1 MAPELDAPAVI
12 GISEDNSPVIAKN
25 PEITYRKNMLIKSS
39 QFITSAVK
47 PSQYPEPSFPEVA
60 FAGRSNVGKSS
71 LLNIL
76 VNRKSLVKTSK
87 TPGRTQLINFF
98 LVNESLFLVD
108 LPGYGYAKVP
118 AAVKRTWGP
127 MIETYLSERQT
138 LSSVVLIM
146 DIRRRPKEHEFNFI
160 DWLMAR
166 HLPCIPILTKTDKL
180 SKTRQMQQRF
190 AIAKL
195 LDMAPDQLILF
206 SAKNRSGLT
215 KIWHAIEHHLKDGE

>member
-1 MAPELDAPAVI
+1 
-12 GISEDNSPVIAKN
+12 
-25 PEITYRKNMLIKSS
+25 MLIKSS

-71 LLNIL
+71 LLNVL

-98 LVNESLFLVD
+98 LVNQSLSLVD

-127 MIETYLSERQT
+127 MIETYLSERKT
-138 LSSVVLIM
+138 LTSVVLIM
-146 DIRRRPKEHEFNFI
+146 DIRRLPKEYEFNFI
-160 DWLMAR
+160 DWLTEH
-166 HLPCIPILTKTDKL
+166 HLPCIPILTKADKL
-180 SKTRQMQQRF
+180 SKTRQIQQRF
-190 AIAKL
+190 SIAKL
-195 LDMAPDQLILF
+195 LGMDPDQLILF
-206 SAKNRSGLT
+206 SAKNRSGL
-215 KIWHAIEHHLKDGE
+215 KEVWHTIEDHLKEGELGP

>member
-1 MAPELDAPAVI
+1 
-12 GISEDNSPVIAKN
+12 
-25 PEITYRKNMLIKSS
+25 MLIKSA

-71 LLNIL
+71 LLNVL

-98 LVNESLFLVD
+98 LVNQALSLVD

-118 AAVKRTWGP
+118 AVVKRTWGP
-127 MIETYLSERQT
+127 MIEIYLSERKT
-138 LSSVVLIM
+138 LTSVVFIL
-146 DIRRRPKEHEFNFI
+146 DIRRLPKEYEFNFI
-160 DWLMAR
+160 DWLTEQR
-166 HLPCIPILTKTDKL
+166 LPCIPILTKTDKL
-180 SKTRQMQQRF
+180 SKTRQMKQRF
-190 AIAKL
+190 SIAKL
-195 LDMAPDQLILF
+195 LGMDPDQLILF

-215 KIWHAIEHHLKDGE
+215 EVWHAIEHHLKDGALGS

>member
-1 MAPELDAPAVI
+1 
-12 GISEDNSPVIAKN
+12 
-25 PEITYRKNMLIKSS
+25 MLIKSS

-71 LLNIL
+71 LLNVL

-98 LVNESLFLVD
+98 LINHSLSLVD

-127 MIETYLSERQT
+127 MIETYLSERKT
-138 LSSVVLIM
+138 LTSVVLIM
-146 DIRRRPKEHEFNFI
+146 DIRRRPKEYEFNFI
-160 DWLMAR
+160 DWLTEH

-180 SKTRQMQQRF
+180 SKTRQIQQRF
-190 AIAKL
+190 SIAKL
-195 LDMAPDQLILF
+195 FGMDPDQLILF

-215 KIWHAIEHHLKDGE
+215 EVWHTIEHHLKNKELGP